1 MHLLELSSVLTIGL
15 ALLTLVNA
23 VPTTGNVCTVKAR
36 GHQKDDVENILQAFE
51 KCDNGGTVIFPEDQ
65 SYWIATRLNPVLTDV
80 KIEWR
85 GKWTF
90 SDDLSYWRN
99 NSYPIAFQNHHA
111 GFVISGNGISIDGY
125 GTGGIDG
132 NGNVWYDAEEGT
144 TQPGRP
150 MPFVFWNVSD
160 VNVEN
165 FYVKDPPLWSLNI
178 MNGTNMRFN
187 NIICNATA
195 VNAPYG
201 ENWVQNT
208 DGFGEQLMVPT
219 INQQD
224 INRAFHEIDTMDV
237 DNVQLTNLVYQGG
250 DDCIA
255 IKPRSYNVDIR
266 NVTCHGGN
274 GVAIGS
280 LGQYLEDSGVANILV
295 DNVKIIRRNNDME
308 NGAYIK
314 TWMGGLVPQSSY
326 ESAGLPRGG
335 GWGSVRNV
343 IFSNFEVDGASSGIA
358 ITQDSGDNG
367 SYVGTSKMSIS
378 NVAFVNF
385 TGYIDRDSTK
395 VASVSCS
402 NLHPCYNIDFDNVV
416 LYPEN
421 STTPGI
427 GSCSYTADG
436 GVHGLEGC

>member
-1 MHLLELSSVLTIGL
+1 MHLLEISSVLAIGL
-15 ALLTLVNA
+15 ALLTPVYA
-23 VPTTGNVCTVKAR
+23 VPTSGNVCTVKAR
-36 GHQKDDVENILQAFE
+36 GHQKDDVENILQAFK
-51 KCDNGGTVIFPEDQ
+51 KCDNGGTVVFPEDQ
-65 SYWIATRLNPVLTDV
+65 SYWIATRLNPVLNDV

-85 GKWTF
+85 GKWT
-90 SDDLSYWRN
+90 
-99 NSYPIAFQNHHA
+99 IT
-111 GFVISGNGISIDGY
+111 IDGY

-178 MNGTNMRFN
+178 MNGKNMRFN

-208 DGFGEQLMVPT
+208 DGF
-219 INQQD
+219 
-224 INRAFHEIDTMDV
+224 DTMDV

-343 IFSNFEVDGASSGIA
+343 IFSNFELDGPSSGIA

-421 STTPGI
+421 TTTPGI
-427 GSCSYTADG
+427 GSCSYTADD